1 MASSRVIISCGVEMF
16 SRPSFAACRS
26 IILRRRRVWVRPSES
41 SMAFT
46 FCMPT
51 RSMSTLVAEL
61 SLTATIIVARSRRVK
76 RVTPDVSPP
85 MMSAVG
91 NQIGRLHRVQI
102 GELELAL
109 LHLQIQIGQDRDLD
123 RTGLGEDLVLV
134 QEEVVAG
141 GEVLDRHSH
150 DSVEVLVDLLNAGLK
165 LLPENFLFAGRGR
178 GSLGK
183 ARSKE

>member
-1 MASSRVIISCGVEMF
+1 
-16 SRPSFAACRS
+16 
-26 IILRRRRVWVRPSES
+26 
-41 SMAFT
+41 
-46 FCMPT
+46 
-51 RSMSTLVAEL
+51 
-61 SLTATIIVARSRRVK
+61 
-76 RVTPDVSPP
+76 